1 MSVLSAPVAV
11 LATVVAFAACAKL
24 HDPSTTTGALRAN
37 GIPAGDAVVRF
48 GAMLEFVVAASVL
61 VTGARVALA
70 ALAASYAG
78 FTVFVV
84 VALRRDR
91 PLATC
96 GCVGRADSPP
106 SRVHVA
112 LDALAAAV
120 VATAAVRG
128 VDAPVRILTSVTPME
143 AITFAVLVVL
153 GTGLF
158 LASITVLPVVLAL
171 RAPTRT

>member
-1 MSVLSAPVAV
+1 MSVLSVPVAV
-11 LATVVAFAACAKL
+11 LAAVVAFAACAKL
-24 HDPSTTTGALRAN
+24 RDPSTTAGALRAS
-37 GIPAGDAVVRF
+37 GVRAGDTVVRLGAVVEL
-48 GAMLEFVVAASVL
+48 AVAAAVL
-61 VTGARVALA
+61 VTGARVALG

-106 SRVHVA
+106 SRVHVV
-112 LDALAAAV
+112 LDAVAAAV
-120 VATAAVRG
+120 VAIAAVRG
-128 VDAPVRILTSVTPME
+128 VDAPVRVPASLTPVE

-158 LASITVLPVVLAL
+158 LASITVLPALLAL
-171 RAPTRT
+171 RAPTRA